1 MALHRVIVAPDQITP
16 DQIAL
21 TQDQQHYLHR
31 VLRLAA
37 GDRFIALDGQGQQW
51 TAQLTTS
58 PAVAA
63 IVAAQPPL
71 QPSTAAITLVMAL
84 PKGNGFDQVIR
95 QATELG
101 VTTIQPVISD
111 RTLHHPNPKKLDRWR
126 RIAAEAT
133 EQSERLRLPQILSP
147 LPWADYLNQPGEGVR
162 WLCVARC
169 IEPHLLTALQ
179 NGHGPSGPVFD
190 HGRLP
195 ITLAVG
201 PEGGWTA
208 AEIDAAIAV
217 GFQPVSLGS
226 RILRAVT
233 APLAALALI
242 TAVQDLSVDFPA
254 ARLRTYSQ

>member
-1 MALHRVIVAPDQITP
+1 MALPRVIVAPDQVTP

-31 VLRLAA
+31 VLRLVT

-51 TAQLTTS
+51 VAQLTTT
-58 PAVAA
+58 PDTAA
-63 IVAAQPPL
+63 IVNTQPPL
-71 QPSTAAITLVMAL
+71 QPSTAPITLVMAL
-84 PKGNGFDQVIR
+84 PKGNGFDQVVR

-133 EQSERLRLPQILSP
+133 EQSERLQLPQVLPP
-147 LPWADYLNQPGEGVR
+147 LPWADYLHQPGEGYR

-169 IEPHLLTALQ
+169 GEPHLLTALQ
-179 NGHGPSGPVFD
+179 NCHKP
-190 HGRLP
+190 LP
-195 ITLAVG
+195 ITLAIG

-208 AEIDAAIAV
+208 AEIDTAIAA
-217 GFQPVSLGS
+217 GLQPVSLGP

-242 TAVQDLSVDFPA
+242 TAVQDLSADFAA